1 MMINRDSGRLRTMEK
16 LCSDTGVNTIL
27 IVLQNGED
35 AYFSSETSAF
45 TAVENLLF
53 EMAKTKDSSEKSTVY
68 INTTIR
74 PIELLDLEQLIAAGV
89 MRVVTND
96 KVGEGLRESAKD
108 LSIIIESEKDAI
120 LDGQTGYLCDGND
133 LNVLYEVMFKCLK
146 NNHYK
151 NLGVNALNF
160 SKKFNWNIIVKK
172 YIELI

>member
-1 MMINRDSGRLRTMEK
+1 MMITKDSGRLRMMEK
-16 LCSDTGVNTIL
+16 LCSDKGINTVV

-45 TAVENLLF
+45 TAIENLLF

-68 INTTIR
+68 MNTTIR
-74 PIELLDLEQLIAAGV
+74 PIEVLDLEQLIAAGV

-120 LDGQTGYLCDGND
+120 
-133 LNVLYEVMFKCLK
+133 
-146 NNHYK
+146 
-151 NLGVNALNF
+151 
-160 SKKFNWNIIVKK
+160 
-172 YIELI
+172 

>member
-1 MMINRDSGRLRTMEK
+1 MMITRDSGRLRTMEK

-53 EMAKTKDSSEKSTVY
+53 EMAKTSEKSTVY
-68 INTTIR
+68 MNTTIR
-74 PIELLDLEQLIAAGV
+74 PIEVLDLEQLIAAGV

-120 LDGQTGYLCDGND
+120 
-133 LNVLYEVMFKCLK
+133 
-146 NNHYK
+146 
-151 NLGVNALNF
+151 
-160 SKKFNWNIIVKK
+160 
-172 YIELI
+172 

>member
-1 MMINRDSGRLRTMEK
+1 MMITRDSGRLRTMEK

-74 PIELLDLEQLIAAGV
+74 PIEVLDLEQLIAAGV

-120 LDGQTGYLCDGND
+120 
-133 LNVLYEVMFKCLK
+133 
-146 NNHYK
+146 
-151 NLGVNALNF
+151 
-160 SKKFNWNIIVKK
+160 
-172 YIELI
+172 